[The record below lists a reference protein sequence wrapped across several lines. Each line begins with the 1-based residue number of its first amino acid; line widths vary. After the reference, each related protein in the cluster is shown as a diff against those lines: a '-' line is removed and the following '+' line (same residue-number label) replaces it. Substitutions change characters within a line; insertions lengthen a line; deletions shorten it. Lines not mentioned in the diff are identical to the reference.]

1 MSDLWWTKWHSGFPP
16 STLVFACSVILLVL
30 HAHSVIY
37 QSLMLYKT
45 SKLQHQT
52 TYLKSLN
59 VHKLTLCSCPRQSS
73 AASALYWNTTFYHP
87 MCCKECRTVWSPCA
101 WLPLETN
108 NKEYKNQASE
118 DSSLLGHDTE
128 LISTW
133 WPCFGRTCCMH
144 LQCTGPQAVLA
155 PQDAGKKLLPN

>member
-73 AASALYWNTTFYHP
+73 VASALYWNTTFYHP

>member
-1 MSDLWWTKWHSGFPP
+1 MQLAASLLLCGTGLITDQSTSDLWWTKWQSGFPP
-16 STLVFACSVILLVL
+16 NTLVFSCSVILLVL

-52 TYLKSLN
+52 TYLKNLN
-59 VHKLTLCSCPRQSS
+59 VHKLTLCSCPGRSS
-73 AASALYWNTTFYHP
+73 AVLALCLNTTFYHP
-87 MCCKECRTVWSPCA
+87 TCCKECRTVWSPCA
-101 WLPLETN
+101 WLPLETS

-128 LISTW
+128 LVGTW
-133 WPCFGRTCCMH
+133 
-144 LQCTGPQAVLA
+144 
-155 PQDAGKKLLPN
+155 